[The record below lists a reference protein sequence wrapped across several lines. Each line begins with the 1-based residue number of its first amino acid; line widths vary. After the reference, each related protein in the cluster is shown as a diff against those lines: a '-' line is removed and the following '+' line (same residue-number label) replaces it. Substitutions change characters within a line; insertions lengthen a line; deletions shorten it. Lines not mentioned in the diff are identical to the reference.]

1 MMQEIVLLQKKKQNH
16 VTTFYLFFPPKAGS
30 DSKFELLVMQFIKSD
45 SWVFAFF
52 PLHLIGTDH
61 FSFSD
66 KV

>member
-1 MMQEIVLLQKKKQNH
+1 MMQEIVLLQKKKSHHNI
-16 VTTFYLFFPPKAGS
+16 LPFFPPKAGS